1 MVESVN
7 IEWNL
12 AYNRVDGFASSRFFD
27 RVNCAD
33 NRVERG
39 ANRVDL
45 STTESILITI
55 ESVFAIESVLSIEL
69 VYQSSRFITI
79 ESIPNTIESILE
91 PRTAHFLDRQF

>member
-12 AYNRVDGFASSRFFD
+12 AHDRVDGFASSRFFD

-55 ESVFAIESVLSIEL
+55 ESIFSIESVYHNR
-69 VYQSSRFITI
+69 VDFF
-79 ESIPNTIESILE
+79 N
-91 PRTAHFLDRQF
+91 